1 MAKPNIPPLVL
12 WKDTGL
18 APVGPNEL
26 QKRYYINLMP
36 PDKRPHV
43 HTKDLLLS
51 IGAYGS
57 GKTVGEVNCAID
69 MGMMHPGLQCYI
81 GAYDITMARRN
92 TIEYFESAFKNPDT
106 GKLWKHPA
114 CSQGFGP
121 KTNILS
127 LYNGSKYT
135 YLNLKDAI
143 AKNVGFSSGILCIE
157 EPHTL
162 PDENSFLTLISRAR
176 AKPPEVNQI
185 ILCTNPT
192 RSVDSWINNM
202 FHLNVF
208 DGVDTSQG
216 PVEKLVGE
224 GCTCQ
229 VCVNCSSHGK
239 EVGWKK
245 KRDGNYECPDCGAIK
260 DFWTWEGEKI
270 FCPGGEQWMRVVK
283 SETGHNKHLSQ
294 SYMQSMM
301 SVYDKQ
307 TVAVMVHGRTDLNLE
322 DDQIYHKFN
331 KDIHVLKEDEAIDW
345 DEDIVWGIDFN
356 LKPQCSSVSQLIDG
370 ELIVKDEIIM
380 SGPTMDNP
388 YGKAS
393 AEDVAREFCRR
404 YKHHY
409 KGTIIRMFGDPK
421 GWDGQTSR
429 ELTKYDK
436 MLAILHENGFL
447 TSMEAD
453 REQIPLKECVDTLNE
468 VLVKGK
474 LFINPKCLHVI
485 ASLANL
491 KWKKSATST
500 TEATDAPS
508 MDKSG
513 DHNAARSN
521 NRSRVYTMTHPTDGL
536 RYAVWKLLPMLQGT
550 GQRSA
555 TFGDK
560 VVEEHA
566 DGTTTVTYTNAPE
579 STKRIDEAAPGSL
592 DAEYERM
599 FGDVGRVI
607 EQIENQ
613 PFRAVLGN
621 LGFRLPPATP
631 KKEISS

>member
-1 MAKPNIPPLVL
+1 MANIPPVIL
-12 WKDTGL
+12 WPDTGL
-18 APVGPNEL
+18 APPGPNDL
-26 QKRYYINLMP
+26 QKKYYINWMP
-36 PDKRPHV
+36 PDKRPH
-43 HTKDLLLS
+43 HCTQDRLLS
-51 IGAYGS
+51 IGGFGS
-57 GKTVGEVNCAID
+57 GKTMGEVNLAID
-69 MGMMHPGLQCYI
+69 MGLAFAGLQCYV

-92 TIEYFESAFKNPDT
+92 TLEYFERAFRNTET

-114 CSQGFGP
+114 CAQGFGT
-121 KTNILS
+121 KTNIMS

-143 AKNVGFSSGILCIE
+143 ARNVGFSAGILCIE

-162 PDENSFLTLISRAR
+162 PDENSYMTLLSRAR
-176 AKPPEVNQI
+176 AKPPDVNQI

-192 RSVDSWINNM
+192 RSVDSWINNT
-202 FHLNVF
+202 FELFKF

-216 PVEKLVGE
+216 PVEKLVGPR
-224 GCTCQ
+224 CTCHL
-229 VCVNCSSHGK
+229 CGSCALNGK
-239 EVGWKK
+239 EISWEKK
-245 KRDGNYECPDCGAIK
+245 ASGKYECPDCGAIK
-260 DFWTWEGEKI
+260 GFWRWENEA
-270 FCPGGEQWMRVVK
+270 FYCPGDQQYTRVIK
-283 SETGHNKHLSQ
+283 SETGHNKNMDPVYLTGLVQ
-294 SYMQSMM
+294 S
-301 SVYDKQ
+301 YDKQ
-307 TVAVMVHGRTDLNLE
+307 TIGVLVQGRTDLNLE
-322 DDQIYHKFN
+322 DDQVYHKFN
-331 KDIHVLKEDEAIDW
+331 KDVHVLKEDEDIDW
-345 DEDIVWGIDFN
+345 DEDIIWGIDFN
-356 LKPQCSSVSQLIDG
+356 LKPQCSSISQLANG
-370 ELIVKDEIIM
+370 ELVVKDEIIM

-468 VLVKGK
+468 VLVKNK
-474 LFINPKCLHVI
+474 LFINPKCVHVV

-491 KWKKSATST
+491 KWKKSTTST
-500 TEATDAPS
+500 TEATDAPA

-536 RYAVWKLLPMLQGT
+536 RYAVWKLLPMLQGF
-550 GQRSA
+550 GRRSA

-560 VVEEHA
+560 VIEEHA
-566 DGTTTVTYTNAPE
+566 DGTTTITYDHAPE
-579 STKRIDEAAPGSL
+579 STKRIDEAPKGAL
-592 DAEYERM
+592 DSEYDRM
-599 FGDVGRVI
+599 FSDIERVI
-607 EQIENQ
+607 HQIENQ
-613 PFRAVLGN
+613 PFRSLLGG
-621 LGFRLPPATP
+621 LGVRLPPP
-631 KKEISS
+631 IEKKENKS